1 MLSFFYPYRFFEWKL
16 QVAHRGSWKTKR
28 IGAGFLQT
36 PMCFAK
42 SCDPNYPRNACKN
55 PANAR
60 KSWFLVLEGIESFC
74 KRCIFGNVWKE
85 NEFNRSH
92 THSVCLN
99 LPIKQ
104 QGLQPRT
111 EPLLWIDGFL
121 MGQSRWPQHVSPK
134 IALFYF
140 MTSNRCVFL
149 RTPRIFHAMEAWGI
163 EGALK
168 LGKKLSSRRSRL
180 AGAGNKSLVCYAW
193 VEVCY
198 RLTWIAVSLLRVH
211 ACKSLP
217 MVVLLVNQCFKK
229 SRAIAPIPFFCP
241 NSFFAGDL
249 KRRL

>member
-1 MLSFFYPYRFFEWKL
+1 MHIWPCL
-16 QVAHRGSWKTKR
+16 
-28 IGAGFLQT
+28 
-36 PMCFAK
+36 
-42 SCDPNYPRNACKN
+42 
-55 PANAR
+55 
-60 KSWFLVLEGIESFC
+60 
-74 KRCIFGNVWKE
+74 KE

-92 THSVCLN
+92 AHSVCLN
-99 LPIKQ
+99 LSIKQ

-168 LGKKLSSRRSRL
+168 LGKKLSSRRGRL

-193 VEVCY
+193 AEVCY
-198 RLTWIAVSLLRVH
+198 RLTWVAVSLLRVH

-217 MVVLLVNQCFKK
+217 TSNGCVVSESMFQEVPF
-229 SRAIAPIPFFCP
+229 RAIAPIPFLRVISNVVFRAAP
-241 NSFFAGDL
+241 MT
-249 KRRL
+249 